1 MTRWSVPP
9 EEASFMTLKRHLARR
24 IWRLLYTADSP
35 AAPPVLITRSNPQ
48 IPTFT

>member
-1 MTRWSVPP
+1 
-9 EEASFMTLKRHLARR
+9 MTLKRHLARR